1 MGGCQLSLQ
10 VILWEIKDTLKGKD
24 AVIHNQELTTS
35 PLLIFQ
41 RLQIMYLTGYKNQ
54 SLRYVFVKN
63 KLSMKTVSLA
73 ERIEIHTKNTSLV
86 FLCLEQINNKTCKYI
101 ALQEFYTVCS
111 STKCVSR
118 SGYWFYLGDIFCT
131 LTIQLFEEDRYRA
144 ETDILL
150 SYFVEERSC

>member
-1 MGGCQLSLQ
+1 
-10 VILWEIKDTLKGKD
+10 
-24 AVIHNQELTTS
+24 
-35 PLLIFQ
+35 
-41 RLQIMYLTGYKNQ
+41 
-54 SLRYVFVKN
+54 
-63 KLSMKTVSLA
+63 MKTVSLA

-101 ALQEFYTVCS
+101 ALQEFYTVSS